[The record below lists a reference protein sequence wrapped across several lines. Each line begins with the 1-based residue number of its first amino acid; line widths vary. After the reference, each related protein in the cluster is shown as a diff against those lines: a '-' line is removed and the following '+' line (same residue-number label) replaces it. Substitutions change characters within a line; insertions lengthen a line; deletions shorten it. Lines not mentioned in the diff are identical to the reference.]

1 MEIVIVTV
9 PNSYGLHARPA
20 SLLSKLTMGFISEIT
35 VYKNED
41 LTRKYNAKNVL
52 SLMDMNAIKGDKL
65 TFVAQG
71 EDEKEAI
78 LSIANFAES
87 GFGE

>member
-9 PNSYGLHARPA
+9 PNQYGLHARPA
-20 SLLSKLTMGFISEIT
+20 SLLSKLAMGFISEIT

-52 SLMDMNAIKGDKL
+52 SVMDMNAIMGDKL
-65 TFVAQG
+65 MFEAQG

-78 LSIANFAES
+78 LSITNFADS